1 MKKYTERLASLFHGF
16 RIDNCHSTPIHVAQ
30 YLLDHA
36 RRENPNLYVVAEL
49 FTNSEELDMT
59 YVTRIGLNSLI
70 REAMMAQ
77 DAFELSRQI
86 YRYGGLPVGSI
97 SLPPRWTS
105 PGASDR
111 FSKELCSM
119 IIHGLLMD
127 CTHDNEPA
135 SVKRTFED
143 ILSTGSLVPWSVCAT
158 GSTKGYDELFTKKL
172 DIAKSG
178 VFYPISSMNQGTLA
192 TKSIL
197 LTLKRILLERNY
209 CEIHVHHERDF
220 IAVHRKHPDT
230 QLGYLIVSRT
240 AFSKHASQLSGS

>member
-1 MKKYTERLASLFHGF
+1 MKEYTERMASLFHGF

-36 RRENPNLYVVAEL
+36 RRMNPNLYVVAEL

-59 YVTRIGLNSLI
+59 YVTRMGLNSLI
-70 REAMMAQ
+70 REAMMAR

-86 YRYGGLPVGSI
+86 YRYGGLPMGSI
-97 SLPPRWTS
+97 SLPPRWTFLGGV
-105 PGASDR
+105 PDR
-111 FSKELCSM
+111 FSKKLGSTG
-119 IIHGLLMD
+119 IHGLLMD

-135 SVKRTFED
+135 PIKRTFED
-143 ILSTGSLVPWSVCAT
+143 ILSTGCLVPWSVCAT

-172 DIAKSG
+172 DITKSG
-178 VFYPISSMNQGTLA
+178 YHYPISSMNQGSLA

-220 IAVHRKHPDT
+220 IVVHRKHPDT
-230 QLGYLIVSRT
+230 QVGYLIVSRT
-240 AFSKHASQLSGS
+240 AFSKYASQLSG